1 MKSLGR
7 VQDLRV
13 LPNIHSEDGDLALRH
28 GETSAD
34 RLVHN
39 QLAGECI
46 CTCESVYVCV
56 YGLYMCTDDMC
67 VWIHTHTHTHARTH
81 TSLLAHTHKQDIL
94 SLSLSLSLTAGV
106 CSGAHTTLVVCTRL
120 FSRAHARSQSS
131 TLGKNSIAIKHHKKG
146 IKKRW

>member
-1 MKSLGR
+1 VKSLGR

-94 SLSLSLSLTAGV
+94 SLSLSLSLSPSISLHV
-106 CSGAHTTLVVCTRL
+106 CTQYACCVHTLVFTRA
-120 FSRAHARSQSS
+120 RALAIQY
-131 TLGKNSIAIKHHKKG
+131 LG
-146 IKKRW
+146 

>member
-1 MKSLGR
+1 MKRLGR
-7 VQDLRV
+7 VQHLRV

-28 GETSAD
+28 GETRAD

-46 CTCESVYVCV
+46 VTCESVFVCV

-67 VWIHTHTHTHARTH
+67 VWIHTHAHTSARTH

-94 SLSLSLSLTAGV
+94 SLSLSLRISL
-106 CSGAHTTLVVCTRL
+106 HVCT
-120 FSRAHARSQSS
+120 
-131 TLGKNSIAIKHHKKG
+131 
-146 IKKRW
+146 